1 MSLESPEM
9 CLLVPTSIPT
19 KNNDPLKNVKHSKSV
34 KHLPKWVLT
43 FANIICYAKDVISE
57 NYECKITGLA
67 ATFWGI
73 LVWLN
78 FGHFLTKKDV
88 FCSLKSN
95 SIFEDIFCFVPIC
108 SNFWHQLY
116 TISSELLD
124 EHWEK
129 KLG

>member
-34 KHLPKWVLT
+34 KHPPKWVLT
-43 FANIICYAKDVISE
+43 FANIICYAKDVISK
-57 NYECKITGLA
+57 NHKCKIIGLV
-67 ATFWGI
+67 FSGGI

-78 FGHFLTKKDV
+78 FGQFLTKKDV

-95 SIFEDIFCFVPIC
+95 SIFGDVFCFV
-108 SNFWHQLY
+108 SHLF
-116 TISSELLD
+116 
-124 EHWEK
+124 
-129 KLG
+129 